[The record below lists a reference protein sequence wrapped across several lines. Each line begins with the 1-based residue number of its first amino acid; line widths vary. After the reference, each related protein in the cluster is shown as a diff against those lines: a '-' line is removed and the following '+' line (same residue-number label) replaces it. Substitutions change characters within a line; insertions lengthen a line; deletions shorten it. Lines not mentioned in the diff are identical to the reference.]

1 MTPVESAGTKGS
13 KPAKER
19 RSSERQGPGMI
30 DHLREL
36 ITALDRRV
44 PRLERTGELD
54 IARDAALLKEK
65 ALKRIA
71 KLAKPGKSAS

>member
-1 MTPVESAGTKGS
+1 MKPAESGGTTDS
-13 KPAKER
+13 KPATDR
-19 RSSERQGPGMI
+19 RSAARQGPGMI

-36 ITALDRRV
+36 IKALDRRV
-44 PRLERTGELD
+44 PQLERTGELD